1 MFIVLVFICLNQE
14 ASYIYTVTSAAA
26 QQEKERAMIIEVS
39 GSPYERKRQIEK
51 EFPQLTIVQTFDTLL
66 NALAIKGKWSELRK
80 LERFD
85 FILGMHPV
93 QTYTTLTRPNLF
105 STLDPNIIFPEKLN
119 QTRFTGKGIKVG
131 VIDTGIDLNHPDLK
145 RNYRGGFDLVDLDE
159 EPMETTKDEGM
170 PTTHGTHVAGIIAA
184 NGHLRG
190 VAPNAEIYAY
200 RALGPGGVGTSIQ
213 VIAAM
218 ERAMK
223 DGVDIM
229 NLSLGN
235 TVNGPDYP
243 TSKAVQ
249 EASKRG
255 VAVIVANGNSGP
267 ETWTVGAPATAKAAF
282 SVGAYEAM
290 REEIFLY
297 EPEKGRH
304 IPIRSINRNAPWKLD
319 RDYPLVTFDEE
330 KTFTAS
336 IVLIDDD
343 EKTLIDRVFQA
354 IEKEAAAVIIKR
366 TNDKPNPALNRLLE
380 QEIPIPIGLVN
391 KKDGEWLEKYHQDR
405 YFKTIVN
412 VKKDLVAPFSS
423 RGPVTINWAIKPNIL
438 APGVNVLSTVP
449 NGYQVLNGTS
459 MASPHVAG
467 AVAIM
472 KEAKPKWTNAQI
484 FAALETTA
492 LRLEDEEGKLIP
504 PHIQGSGLIRLDKAL
519 EADVLI
525 ENGLLTFG
533 KISDYI
539 EEVSQDVI
547 FHNVSKENKKISFR
561 HEESKN
567 GLYFTLPQTFTLK
580 PGEKKTVPVTLKTNR
595 LFLQTGM
602 QEGWLSVEVDHDEVL
617 LPYILINVT
626 DSYKKVTG
634 FSLRLHPLKED
645 VYTYELYA
653 IEDAKSIVVQLFEPD
668 TLVYVGDL
676 LRLENV
682 EKGIHEDELQRND
695 IESRGSFYGLIIAE
709 LDNGEIV
716 QYEAPIYLP

>member
-1 MFIVLVFICLNQE
+1 
-14 ASYIYTVTSAAA
+14 
-26 QQEKERAMIIEVS
+26 
-39 GSPYERKRQIEK
+39 
-51 EFPQLTIVQTFDTLL
+51 
-66 NALAIKGKWSELRK
+66 
-80 LERFD
+80 
-85 FILGMHPV
+85 
-93 QTYTTLTRPNLF
+93 
-105 STLDPNIIFPEKLN
+105 
-119 QTRFTGKGIKVG
+119 
-131 VIDTGIDLNHPDLK
+131 
-145 RNYRGGFDLVDLDE
+145 
-159 EPMETTKDEGM
+159 
-170 PTTHGTHVAGIIAA
+170 
-184 NGHLRG
+184 
-190 VAPNAEIYAY
+190 APNAEIYAY

-580 PGEKKTVPVTLKTNR
+580 PGVKKTVTVTLKTNR
-595 LFLQTGM
+595 RFLQTVM
-602 QEGWLSVEVDHDEVL
+602 QEGWLSVEVYHDEEL

-695 IESRGSFYGLIIAE
+695 IEYRGSFYGLIIAE

-716 QYEAPIYLP
+716 QYEAPIY